1 LVIHVSRFVGA
12 LPLVKKAA
20 CANPVYAFAPNA
32 IEQNVRT
39 GGAGSGRLIRF
50 ANLCEFKSLLRVLSF
65 HRYQRTCNYSADVF
79 LQSSFADARKVF
91 SAHQP
96 VRFHTY
102 WMPKMS
108 SESENCQNETLNAL
122 RNERKRV
129 AVFLVNGIKLVGY
142 IESFDQ
148 YLVMLSSAGGTQVV
162 YKHGISTVQEDTGK
176 SLRPLGPRNG
186 LSAPRD
192 VGRQTGGDSLSN
204 RPHATGMD

>member
-1 LVIHVSRFVGA
+1 MLAPFPRFYLRVEGAIGLADLVIHVSRFVGA

-39 GGAGSGRLIRF
+39 GGAGSRRLIRF
-50 ANLCEFKSLLRVLSF
+50 ANLYKFKSLLRVLSF

-102 WMPKMS
+102 WMD
-108 SESENCQNETLNAL
+108 L
-122 RNERKRV
+122 R
-129 AVFLVNGIKLVGY
+129 
-142 IESFDQ
+142 
-148 YLVMLSSAGGTQVV
+148 
-162 YKHGISTVQEDTGK
+162 
-176 SLRPLGPRNG
+176 
-186 LSAPRD
+186 
-192 VGRQTGGDSLSN
+192 
-204 RPHATGMD
+204 